1 MKRYMQIHRKTSG
14 SRNILL
20 LKFFGKLLAAVLLVF
35 ALLFLVDKINFP
47 TPIKNIEKIIT
58 NENFKTIK

>member
-1 MKRYMQIHRKTSG
+1 MQIHRKTSG